1 MLATHRLLAAAV
13 PLAMLATFTPADDAL
28 ATRADGAHGA
38 VAAEHRLASEAGV
51 EILEAGGNAVD
62 AAVAALLAA
71 GVVNPSS
78 SGLGGGGFMLI
89 YLARERSGRVIDFR
103 ETAPHAAGRDLFA
116 RKGKAP
122 AQSGDTKSG
131 PGTLEPPSSQRGG
144 LAVAVPGEP
153 RGLAYALEHYG
164 TMTLARVAEPA
175 IRLARDGFP
184 IERFLVDAITRNRDA
199 LAEDGT
205 LRVEFLHADGTPYT
219 VGDTIERP
227 ALADSLSRLAIEGE
241 RKASASPLIS
251 GLRLLTG
258 KLLSVSRNAQMRV
271 TTATSVIGIRGTGW
285 YAESDPEQSYFC
297 TCYGAAEIAASND
310 PGSRE
315 TVVATHHDRPLY
327 ILGKSAAGRSIRNAP
342 FINHTDQ
349 ELMLIEALVG
359 REPPFVFPKGSYN
372 APRRDY

>member
-1 MLATHRLLAAAV
+1 MIRFDRIDDPRRRLLVEALTAGLISAGLPV
-13 PLAMLATFTPADDAL
+13 TRAL
-28 ATRADGAHGA
+28 AQ
-38 VAAEHRLASEAGV
+38 GV
-51 EILEAGGNAVD
+51 
-62 AAVAALLAA
+62 
-71 GVVNPSS
+71 
-78 SGLGGGGFMLI
+78 LGGRPAKLPPGKSI
-89 YLARERSGRVIDFR
+89 YSIKG
-103 ETAPHAAGRDLFA
+103 TASVN
-116 RKGKAP
+116 GKAADLQTP
-122 AQSGDTKSG
+122 VRPGDTVVTGKDS
-131 PGTLEPPSSQRGG
+131 EMIFVVGG
-144 LAVAVPGEP
+144 HSMIV
-153 RGLAYALEHYG
+153 
-164 TMTLARVAEPA
+164 
-175 IRLARDGFP
+175 RDS
-184 IERFLVDAITRNRDA
+184 T
-199 LAEDGT
+199 
-205 LRVEFLHADGTPYT
+205 
-219 VGDTIERP
+219 
-227 ALADSLSRLAIEGE
+227 RLAIEGE